1 MRTLFSK
8 LIVLFFAHCLP
19 LFVQA
24 GSIDTVIVNHET
36 SALDFHEYIRTY
48 IDRDHTLDISD
59 LQNYKFGE
67 VFKEKYIPEYYNGG
81 NIYAGF
87 YLKNQSSQSWEY
99 IIEVGGYGEIQVFFR
114 RLGDASFSK
123 KITGRYIA
131 YPENEIG
138 NSHFRTNKIKVNL
151 DPETTYEFR
160 IVYPDPGWDQIK
172 PEFILSGIEKW
183 QFNQSAKDAQS
194 NVWLGLFF
202 GAALVLALINFVYFF
217 IHREKAY
224 LQYSIYIF
232 TICYYEVSR
241 FGIVDATPLIKYP
254 VLYFVLENA
263 ILFLTVIFYLQFLK
277 SFLNTKDRYP
287 FWHKIANL
295 LIPFLLLGLFVTLW
309 LMVVPRQPL
318 TAIAIRNLFLLI
330 TLPVAGTFFV
340 KLAVKGNKIDQI
352 FLLGSIVLVGTAMV
366 SLLLDMFIKEHKYPD
381 LIFQIGVIVELI
393 IFSIGLGVKSRHH
406 EKEKQKAQQYLIA
419 QLEENERLQLSVNQE
434 LEMQVN
440 ERTKEIQA
448 QNEELLTQQ
457 EELAAHRDILEG
469 QNKIIAQSMEELQI
483 IKSKL
488 EYQVESRTQEVKN
501 ANAELVQRNNQ
512 LEQYAYITAH
522 NLRAPVARLKGLV
535 YIFEKIGAPDNQTR
549 EVVDKIANSALEM
562 DEVLTDM
569 NAILE
574 LKNKNYGSTGR
585 VNVKTTLEKVKKILS
600 DSIYE
605 SGALL
610 KEDIQITLIHAN
622 EPYLESIIYNLF
634 SNALKYRSEKR
645 VLELSISTFK
655 DGNDVVLKISDNGV
669 GIDIDSYGQKL
680 FGLYQRFH
688 DHVGGKGMGLYLVKT
703 QVEALGGSIG
713 VESRVDH
720 GTTFTITFKE

>member
-24 GSIDTVIVNHET
+24 GSIDTVMVDHET

-48 IDRDHTLDISD
+48 IDRDHTFHISE

-67 VFKEKYIPEYYNGG
+67 VFKEKYIPEYSNGG

-99 IIEVGGYGEIQVFFR
+99 ILEVGGYGEIQVFFR

-131 YPENEIG
+131 YPENELG

-183 QFNQSAKDAQS
+183 QFNQLAKDAQS

-224 LQYSIYIF
+224 LQYSIYIL
-232 TICYYEVSR
+232 TICYFEVSR

-366 SLLLDMFIKEHKYPD
+366 SLLLDLFIKEHKYPD

-393 IFSIGLGVKSRHH
+393 IFSIGLGLKSRHH
-406 EKEKQKAQQYLIA
+406 EKEKQKAQQSLIA

-549 EVVDKIANSALEM
+549 EVVDKITSSALEM

-574 LKNKNYGSTGR
+574 LKNKNYGFTGR
-585 VNVKTTLEKVKKILS
+585 VSVKTTLE
-600 DSIYE
+600 
-605 SGALL
+605 
-610 KEDIQITLIHAN
+610 
-622 EPYLESIIYNLF
+622 
-634 SNALKYRSEKR
+634 R
-645 VLELSISTFK
+645 
-655 DGNDVVLKISDNGV
+655 
-669 GIDIDSYGQKL
+669 
-680 FGLYQRFH
+680 
-688 DHVGGKGMGLYLVKT
+688 
-703 QVEALGGSIG
+703 
-713 VESRVDH
+713 
-720 GTTFTITFKE
+720 